1 MYKFYLREMLFMKKI
16 ITKIFSRIKGVLE
29 TQRMDKDKIPSI
41 KMAMFSGS
49 IKRVK

>member
-1 MYKFYLREMLFMKKI
+1 MLFNMKKI
-16 ITKIFSRIKGVLE
+16 ITKIFSKIKDALE

-41 KMAMFSGS
+41 RMAMFSGS

>member
-1 MYKFYLREMLFMKKI
+1 MKKLFTI
-16 ITKIFSRIKGVLE
+16 IFSKIKDTLDAK
-29 TQRMDKDKIPSI
+29 RMEKEKIPSI